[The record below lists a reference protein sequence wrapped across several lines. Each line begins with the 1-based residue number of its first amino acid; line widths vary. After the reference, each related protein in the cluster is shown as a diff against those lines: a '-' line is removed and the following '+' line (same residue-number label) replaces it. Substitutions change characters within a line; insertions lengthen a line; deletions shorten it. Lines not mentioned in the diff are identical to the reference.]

1 MDMTQVIMIGKL
13 MEDPKTIKVKTE
25 DYYVPVSI
33 KIYRPY
39 KDVDGA
45 FQADIFT
52 VQMWKGAFLD
62 LQAAGKVG
70 SDIVII
76 GRLET
81 KSMIVDGQT
90 TSTIIVV
97 AEKCSFNG

>member
-1 MDMTQVIMIGKL
+1 MDMTQVIMIGKH

-25 DYYVPVSI
+25 DFYIPVTI
-33 KIYRPY
+33 KVFRPF

-45 FQADIFT
+45 FKHDLFT
-52 VQMWKGAFLD
+52 VVMWKGAFLD
-62 LQAAGKVG
+62 LQAAGKAG

-81 KSMIVDGQT
+81 KPMVVDGQT
-90 TSTIIVV
+90 ISMIRVV